1 MAIIEFQQVAK
12 RYPGGHIALE
22 SVNLS
27 VAHREMVFVTG
38 HSGAGKSTLLKLV
51 GLIER
56 PTHGRVVVNGHDL
69 NRIGVHRIPRYRQR
83 VGLIFQD
90 YNLLSDRSVFD
101 NVALPLVIRGLPRDH
116 IDRRVRAA
124 LDTVGLL
131 GHERKLPVML
141 SGGQQQRVGIARAVV
156 GRPHLILADEP
167 TGNLDPS
174 LSAEIMRLFARLNTA
189 GTSVVIATHDIALI
203 EAMAYRRIILD
214 HGRVRAAD
222 GPRA

>member
-1 MAIIEFQQVAK
+1 
-12 RYPGGHIALE
+12 
-22 SVNLS
+22 
-27 VAHREMVFVTG
+27 
-38 HSGAGKSTLLKLV
+38 
-51 GLIER
+51 
-56 PTHGRVVVNGHDL
+56 
-69 NRIGVHRIPRYRQR
+69 
-83 VGLIFQD
+83 
-90 YNLLSDRSVFD
+90 
-101 NVALPLVIRGLPRDH
+101 
-116 IDRRVRAA
+116 
-124 LDTVGLL
+124 
-131 GHERKLPVML
+131 
-141 SGGQQQRVGIARAVV
+141 IARAVV